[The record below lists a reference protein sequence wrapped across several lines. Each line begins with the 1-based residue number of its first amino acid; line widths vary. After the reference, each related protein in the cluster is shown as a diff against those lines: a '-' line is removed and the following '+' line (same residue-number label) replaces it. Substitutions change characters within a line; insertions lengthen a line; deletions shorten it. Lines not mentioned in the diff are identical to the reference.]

1 MKVNCRV
8 STSLTAYFTSI
19 SLAFF
24 TDAISLEYLDY
35 PASYL
40 ASIGQ
45 NFALP
50 LRDALQ
56 VLYSRLSRTVR
67 FKLLQCNFLQAKKK
81 KNRESQKI
89 SKETGSQIE
98 RERERDAK

>member
-56 VLYSRLSRTVR
+56 VLYSRTVR